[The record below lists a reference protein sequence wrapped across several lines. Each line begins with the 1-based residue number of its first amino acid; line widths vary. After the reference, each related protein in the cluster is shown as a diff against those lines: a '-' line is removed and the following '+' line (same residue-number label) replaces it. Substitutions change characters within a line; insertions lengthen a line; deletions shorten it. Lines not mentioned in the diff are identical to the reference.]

1 MQEVVVE
8 ESRTCR
14 EGEVEE
20 PQRVEKARSNHAT
33 VCGDCQAPLGGRARH
48 AAASPCQAFPRP
60 ARGPGGSS
68 TTPQYHPWSTVAR
81 NGDAPAAIWT
91 SMLNT
96 DRAVYV
102 LAAHV
107 MIQFCAACCEA
118 LERDMDSERA

>member
-1 MQEVVVE
+1 MQEVVIE

-20 PQRVEKARSNHAT
+20 PQRVEKARSNNAT
-33 VCGDCQAPLGGRARH
+33 VCGDCQAPLGGAQARTQLH
-48 AAASPCQAFPRP
+48 TLPGFSWP
-60 ARGPGGSS
+60 ARAPGGSS
-68 TTPQYHPWSTVAR
+68 ATHSITPGLPPHRTNVRLRPQ
-81 NGDAPAAIWT
+81 T

-96 DRAVYV
+96 DRAVCV

-107 MIQFCAACCEA
+107 MIQFCATCCEA